1 MGSPESRSIWEIKY
15 RTDAMMK
22 RRYRKL
28 NIKSILVASNLR
40 FNKRKVLQVKLNKRN
55 IRNAKLKVVFTWD
68 KVNSFSN
75 SSTWCIVWVVSSKWI
90 CNYSLIF
97 FYLSYYVFPYFK
109 IQFQTLI
116 YYICIFIRESYKKI
130 CIAMFSL
137 YVYKI
142 MKCQNYHVNDIWK

>member
-1 MGSPESRSIWEIKY
+1 
-15 RTDAMMK
+15 MMK

-75 SSTWCIVWVVSSKWI
+75 SSTWCIV
-90 CNYSLIF
+90 
-97 FYLSYYVFPYFK
+97 
-109 IQFQTLI
+109 
-116 YYICIFIRESYKKI
+116 
-130 CIAMFSL
+130 
-137 YVYKI
+137 
-142 MKCQNYHVNDIWK
+142 